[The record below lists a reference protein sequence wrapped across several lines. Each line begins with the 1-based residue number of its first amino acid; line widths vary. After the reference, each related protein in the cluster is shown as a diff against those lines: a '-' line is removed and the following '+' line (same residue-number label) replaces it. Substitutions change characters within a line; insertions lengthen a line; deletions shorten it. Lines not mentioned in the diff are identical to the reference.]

1 MSIRAFLIK
10 TQRDKMEDI
19 ESRLAVLEQA
29 KEIKQ

>member
-1 MSIRAFLIK
+1 MSTRAFLIN

-19 ESRLAVLEQA
+19 KSRLAVLEQA